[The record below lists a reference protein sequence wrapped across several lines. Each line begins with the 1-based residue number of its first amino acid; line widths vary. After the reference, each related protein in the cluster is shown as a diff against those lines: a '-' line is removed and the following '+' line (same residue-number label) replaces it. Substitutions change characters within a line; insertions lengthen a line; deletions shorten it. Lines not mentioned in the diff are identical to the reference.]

1 MSGIFNTVQHN
12 KCQKVKKIKGK
23 SVICKARALTS
34 SEFQR
39 IVLGVF
45 LSGFWMLPVRCIKTS
60 CFKIL
65 LFWGVN
71 NCLNIS

>member
-1 MSGIFNTVQHN
+1 MSGIFNTIQHN

-45 LSGFWMLPVRCIKTS
+45 WFIMLPVRSIKIS

-71 NCLNIS
+71 NCLNMS